1 MQFYKSYNRSRYGK
15 ENYTYFMEI
24 LLESPSLFV
33 LARTKSITSV
43 RYVNRSLANFYV
55 GTGYRRMY
63 SLKFM
68 SQDELE
74 VIA

>member
-1 MQFYKSYNRSRYGK
+1 MQFYESYNRSRYGK
-15 ENYTYFMEI
+15 ENYTHFMEI
-24 LLESPSLFV
+24 ILESPSLFF

-43 RYVNRSLANFYV
+43 RYANRSFPNFYV